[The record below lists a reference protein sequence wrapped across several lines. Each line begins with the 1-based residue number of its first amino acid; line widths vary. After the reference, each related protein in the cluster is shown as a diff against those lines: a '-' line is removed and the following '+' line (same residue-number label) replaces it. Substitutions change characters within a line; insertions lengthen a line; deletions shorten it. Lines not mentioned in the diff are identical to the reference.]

1 LFVFAVVVWY
11 LAPKKGGKL
20 ALREKAEVIADLSS
34 LNMVGLQYR
43 LCKPAEKRDPGEALV
58 LYL

>member
-1 LFVFAVVVWY
+1 
-11 LAPKKGGKL
+11 L